1 MGPACFFAGDPKL
14 PITHRARAPAACAR
28 LGRGGPEEGQFSPE
42 KTNIS
47 TFKKDIIL
55 QQAPAYVLKVA

>member
-1 MGPACFFAGDPKL
+1 MGPGLLLCRRSETANYAPR
-14 PITHRARAPAACAR
+14 RAECAR
-28 LGRGGPEEGQFSPE
+28 LGSRGPEGQFSPE

-55 QQAPAYVLKVA
+55 QQAPA

>member
-1 MGPACFFAGDPKL
+1 MGPGLLLCRRSETANYAP
-14 PITHRARAPAACAR
+14 RAPAACAR

-55 QQAPAYVLKVA
+55 QQAPAYILKVA